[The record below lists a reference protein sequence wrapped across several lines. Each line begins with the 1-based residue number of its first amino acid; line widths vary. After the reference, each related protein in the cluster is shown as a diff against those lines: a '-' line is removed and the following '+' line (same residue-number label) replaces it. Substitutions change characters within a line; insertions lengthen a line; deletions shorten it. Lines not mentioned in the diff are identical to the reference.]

1 MQYASSAVLDPT
13 RDDVARGGRRA
24 GPPPKGRR
32 GGVGGYGRRRKD
44 PLWAK
49 LLVIFGAMLMLGSG
63 SLIVGQKLIFAA
75 ATSSFNQTNLLDP
88 GAQQAQQHVTISG
101 PKNILLVG
109 VDSRPG
115 QSPTDLVRA
124 DSIMILHVASTH
136 DRAYLVSI
144 PRDTYVSIPA
154 YNNGKQ
160 PYRGGN
166 DKINAAFA
174 FGGQGLDVATGRQN
188 GFRLLQ
194 QTIQKNYGIDF
205 QAGAIV
211 DFQGFQDVVK
221 VLGGVDMCVDEEVK
235 SIHIGTNNKTGK
247 FAVPATIDA
256 NAQPH
261 AVYGVTPK
269 TYKPGC
275 YHLAPYEALD
285 YVRQRDWLANG
296 DGDYG
301 RTRHQQQFIR
311 AVFKQILSGN
321 VLGDPGKLRSVLG
334 VVGKAMTIDSGKI
347 SLEDWIFAMRN
358 ITADNV
364 FTIKTN
370 GGQFNSENVAGL
382 GSVEKLNPTSLDLLR
397 AVNKDTVDAFILQHS
412 DWVSGQK

>member
-1 MQYASSAVLDPT
+1 LEYASSAVLDPA
-13 RDDVARGGRRA
+13 RDDLRGGRRA
-24 GPPPKGRR
+24 GPPPKRR
-32 GGVGGYGRRRKD
+32 GGRSGGYGRKRKD

-49 LLVIFGAMLMLGSG
+49 LLVIFGAVLMLGSG

-75 ATSSFNQTNLLDP
+75 ATSSFNQTSLLDP
-88 GAQQAQQHVTISG
+88 AAQAQQHVTING
-101 PKNILLVG
+101 AKNILLVG

-115 QSPTDLVRA
+115 QNPTDLVRA
-124 DSIMILHVASTH
+124 DSIMILHIAATH

-144 PRDTYVSIPA
+144 PRDTYADIPA
-154 YNNGKQ
+154 YNNGKSK
-160 PYRGGN
+160 YNGGK

-174 FGGQGLDVATGRQN
+174 YGGQGLDFMAGRQN

-194 QTIQKNYGIDF
+194 QTIKKDYNIDF

-221 VLGGVDMCVDEEVK
+221 VLGGVNMCVDEEVK

-247 FAVPATIDA
+247 FAVPATIDDA
-256 NAQPH
+256 SRPH
-261 AVYGVTPK
+261 PVPGVTPK

-301 RTRHQQQFIR
+301 RTRHQQQFIK
-311 AVFKQILSGN
+311 AVFKGILSGN
-321 VLGDPGKLRSVLG
+321 VLGDPGKLKNVLG
-334 VVGKAMTIDSGKI
+334 VVGKAMTVDNGGIN
-347 SLEDWIFAMRN
+347 LEDWIFAMRN
-358 ITADNV
+358 VTANNV

-370 GGQFNSENVAGL
+370 GGAFNSKNIGGIDYEV
-382 GSVEKLNPTSLDLLR
+382 LNDTSLQLLSSVR
-397 AVNKDTVDAFILQHS
+397 ADNVDGFIQQHT
-412 DWVSGQK
+412 DWVSAQS

>member
-1 MQYASSAVLDPT
+1 MEYASSAVLDST
-13 RDDVARGGRRA
+13 RDDVRGGRRL
-24 GPPPKGRR
+24 GPPPKRR
-32 GGVGGYGRRRKD
+32 GRSGGYGRRRKD

-49 LLVIFGAMLMLGSG
+49 LLVIFGALLMLGSG

-75 ATSSFNQTNLLDP
+75 ATSSFNQSSLLDP
-88 GAQQAQQHVTISG
+88 AAQQAQQHVTING

-115 QSPTDLVRA
+115 QNPTDLVRA

-144 PRDTYVSIPA
+144 PRDTYVDIPA
-154 YNNGKQ
+154 YNNGKSK
-160 PYRGGN
+160 YNGGK

-174 FGGQGLDVATGRQN
+174 YGGQGLDLATGRQN

-194 QTIQKNYGIDF
+194 QTIKRDYNIDF

-221 VLGGVDMCVDEEVK
+221 VLGGVTMTIDEEVR

-256 NAQPH
+256 NAVPH

-269 TYKPGC
+269 TYKPGT
-275 YHLAPYEALD
+275 YHLAPWEALD
-285 YVRQRDWLANG
+285 YVRQRDWLANS

-301 RTRHQQQFIR
+301 RTRHQQQFIK
-311 AVFKQILSGN
+311 AVFKEMLSGN
-321 VLGDPGKLRSVLG
+321 VLGDPGKLKNVLG
-334 VVGKAMTIDSGKI
+334 VVGKAMTIDAGGI
-347 SLEDWIFAMRN
+347 GLEDWIFAMRN
-358 ITADNV
+358 ITTNSI
-364 FTIKTN
+364 FTVKTN
-370 GGQFNSENVAGL
+370 GGTFHSETIG
-382 GSVEKLNPTSLDLLR
+382 GQSVETLSDTSLQLLASVR
-397 AVNKDTVDAFILQHS
+397 ADNVDGFIQQHT
-412 DWVSGQK
+412 DWVSQS